1 MIQAFKDTVYTKSHT
16 PLITL
21 FREKYTEQ
29 YVSLIAFLNN
39 SNFLSYKYMLIAF
52 C

>member
-1 MIQAFKDTVYTKSHT
+1 MIQVFKDTVKAHT
-16 PLITL
+16 PLITTL
-21 FREKYTEQ
+21 YREKYTEQ